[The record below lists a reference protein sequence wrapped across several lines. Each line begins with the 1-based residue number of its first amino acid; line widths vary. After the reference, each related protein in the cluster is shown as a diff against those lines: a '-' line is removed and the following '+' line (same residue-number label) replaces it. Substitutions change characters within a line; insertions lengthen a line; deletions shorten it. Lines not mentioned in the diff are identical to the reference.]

1 MPGDLRHV
9 PPLLPVADVL
19 LPVGAVLR
27 PAGHHEFELLRLR
40 RGGSFGLGAGGAEGL
55 VEVRNAGEIG
65 VRVELVGDV
74 EGGADFDIFLREV
87 VGVDEDFADLV
98 GIC

>member
-1 MPGDLRHV
+1 
-9 PPLLPVADVL
+9 
-19 LPVGAVLR
+19 
-27 PAGHHEFELLRLR
+27 
-40 RGGSFGLGAGGAEGL
+40 